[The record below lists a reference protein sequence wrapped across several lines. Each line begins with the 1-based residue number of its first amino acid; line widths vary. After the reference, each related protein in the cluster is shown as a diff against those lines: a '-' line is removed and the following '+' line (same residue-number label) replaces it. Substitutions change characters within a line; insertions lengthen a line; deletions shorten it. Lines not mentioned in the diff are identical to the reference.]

1 MLETPNQ
8 PPAHMGEAVMSTVM
22 GSDLEAMLRN
32 IGRAWAWILAFGVI
46 SILVGLAAIFWPGA
60 TLVVIAVVFAV
71 QLIVGAAFRFAAAFA
86 VPGETGWLR
95 ALQAL
100 LAILS
105 FVVGIYLLG
114 HVALSLVVLAL
125 LLGVYW
131 MVHGIVELFVAIG
144 HAELPGRAWM
154 ILSGAL
160 SIVAGV
166 IVVVAPGISLLA
178 LTIVLGAWL
187 IVFGVMGIIRALQVR
202 SAALALGSG
211 AVPS

>member
-1 MLETPNQ
+1 
-8 PPAHMGEAVMSTVM
+8 MSTVM

-32 IGRAWAWILAFGVI
+32 LGRAWAWILAFGVI

-144 HAELPGRAWM
+144 HAELPGRAWL

-211 AVPS
+211 GVPS